1 MENNIPLE
9 YIIPILAVLAVIALS
24 VRLIPHRHVAL
35 VERFGKFTR
44 TLEPGLNFLIPF
56 VEKISHKQ
64 SLRVQQLNVQIET
77 KTADNVFVIARVS
90 VQYFVE
96 SADAAYNAFYQLDDP
111 EEQITSYVFDV
122 VRAQIPR
129 QTLDNVFDNKD
140 DISNVVME
148 QLQDAMEEFGFR
160 IRNTLVTDIE
170 PNEDVKRSMNRINAA
185 QRERRAAEHEAEA
198 ERIKIVKIAEAHKES
213 KILAGQGVAGQR
225 KAIAEGLRESIDLVV
240 DEKNGIGAEHVVYLL
255 TFTNYVDALESIGKE
270 GTVIMVPQPTGQLDQ
285 MDEFRNSII
294 SASAVN
300 NASLKGQQRSTP
312 VSE

>member
-1 MENNIPLE
+1 MDTFFPIE
-9 YIIPILAVLAVIALS
+9 YIIIALALIAILAMS

-44 TLEPGLNFLIPF
+44 TLEPGLNFIIPF

-140 DISNVVME
+140 EISNVVME
-148 QLQDAMEEFGFR
+148 QLQEAMEEFGFR

-185 QRERRAAEHEAEA
+185 ERERRAAEHEAEA
-198 ERIKIVKIAEAHKES
+198 ERIKIVKKAEADKES
-213 KILAGQGVAGQR
+213 KILAGQGIAGQR
-225 KAIAEGLRESIDLVV
+225 KAIAEGLRESIDMVV

-255 TFTNYVDALESIGKE
+255 TFTNYVDALESIGNK
-270 GTVIMVPQPTGQLDQ
+270 GSVIMVPQPTGQLDQ
-285 MDEFRNSII
+285 MDEFRNAII
-294 SASAVN
+294 SGTSVSRAAKAAHPAS
-300 NASLKGQQRSTP
+300 T
-312 VSE
+312 E

>member
-1 MENNIPLE
+1 MQNFAIE
-9 YIIPILAVLAVIALS
+9 YVFIGLAIIILLALS

-35 VERFGKFTR
+35 VERFGKYTR
-44 TLEPGLNFLIPF
+44 TLEPGLNFIIPF

-64 SLRVQQLNVQIET
+64 SLRVQQLNVSIET

-96 SADAAYNAFYQLDDP
+96 SAAAAYNAFYQLDDP

-140 DISNVVME
+140 EISNVVME

-160 IRNTLVTDIE
+160 IRNTLVTDID
-170 PNEDVKRSMNRINAA
+170 PDDDVKRSMNRINAA
-185 QRERRAAEHEAEA
+185 ERERRAAEHEAEA
-198 ERIKIVKIAEAHKES
+198 ERIKIVKKAEADKES

-225 KAIAEGLRESIDLVV
+225 KAIAEGLRESIDMVV
-240 DEKNGIGAEHVVYLL
+240 DEKNGIGADHVVYLL
-255 TFTNYVDALESIGKE
+255 TFTNYVDALEAIGKE
-270 GTVIMVPQPTGQLDQ
+270 GTVVMVPQPSGQLDQ
-285 MDEFRNSII
+285 MEEIRNSII
-294 SASAVN
+294 SASAAT
-300 NASLKGQQRSTP
+300 NATQTKVQSKQP
-312 VSE
+312 

>member
-1 MENNIPLE
+1 MQQTFPIE
-9 YIIPILAVLAVIALS
+9 YAVIALAVVAILALS

-35 VERFGKFTR
+35 VERFGKYTR

-64 SLRVQQLNVQIET
+64 SLRVQQLNVSIET

-96 SADAAYNAFYQLDDP
+96 SAEAAYNAFYQLDDP

-129 QTLDNVFDNKD
+129 QSLDNVFDNKD
-140 DISNVVME
+140 EISNVVME
-148 QLQDAMEEFGFR
+148 QLQEAMEEFGFR
-160 IRNTLVTDIE
+160 IRNTLVTDID

-185 QRERRAAEHEAEA
+185 ERERRAAEHEAEA
-198 ERIKIVKIAEAHKES
+198 ERIKIVKKAEADKES

-225 KAIAEGLRESIDLVV
+225 KAIAEGLRESIDMVV

-255 TFTNYVDALESIGKE
+255 TFTNYVDALESIGKD

-285 MDEFRNSII
+285 MDEIRNAII
-294 SASAVN
+294 SGSAVS
-300 NASLKGQQRSTP
+300 NAAKKKPKPP
-312 VSE
+312 VVG

>member
-1 MENNIPLE
+1 MQNFAIE
-9 YIIPILAVLAVIALS
+9 YVFIALAIIILLALS

-35 VERFGKFTR
+35 VERFGKYTR
-44 TLEPGLNFLIPF
+44 TLEPGLNFIIPF

-64 SLRVQQLNVQIET
+64 SLRVQQLNVSIET

-96 SADAAYNAFYQLDDP
+96 SAAAAYNAFYQLDDP

-140 DISNVVME
+140 EISNVVME

-160 IRNTLVTDIE
+160 IRNTLVTDID
-170 PNEDVKRSMNRINAA
+170 PDDDVKRSMNRINAA
-185 QRERRAAEHEAEA
+185 ERERRAAEHEAEA
-198 ERIKIVKIAEAHKES
+198 ERIKIVKKAEADKES

-225 KAIAEGLRESIDLVV
+225 KAIAEGLRESIDMVV
-240 DEKNGIGAEHVVYLL
+240 DEKNGIGADHVVYLL
-255 TFTNYVDALESIGKE
+255 TFTNYVDALEAIGKE
-270 GTVIMVPQPTGQLDQ
+270 GTVVMVPQPSGQLDQ
-285 MDEFRNSII
+285 MEDIRNSII
-294 SASAVN
+294 SASAAT
-300 NASLKGQQRSTP
+300 NATQTKVQGKQP
-312 VSE
+312 